1 MSNTSCERS
10 WRWRGASSCSTRA
23 RRWLKGARHEGEV
36 LDMLVQRRRDTRAAL
51 RLMRKLLK
59 KQGFPPKLL
68 ITHKAA
74 LLRVG
79 VPAIRAELPSR
90 TGDQAQQSSRELS
103 SAGATARAQGAAI
116 QVVSLRAALPEYA
129 CRRLQYLQSSTP
141 SRLPIHAA
149 KIPNRC
155 CRAMEKRCHSRMMLG
170 QFWLSMRTSFVAVTK
185 PCSGVCRQDP

>member
-1 MSNTSCERS
+1 MSGSFGPRMRNLPPFDFSGPSPRHSGSAEADPQ
-10 WRWRGASSCSTRA
+10 ASQEA
-23 RRWLKGARHEGEV
+23 RISAEV
-36 LDMLVQRRRDTRAAL
+36 AGHRQ
-51 RLMRKLLK
+51 
-59 KQGFPPKLL
+59 
-68 ITHKAA
+68 AA

-116 QVVSLRAALPEYA
+116 QVASLRAALPEYA

-185 PCSGVCRQDP
+185 PPALN